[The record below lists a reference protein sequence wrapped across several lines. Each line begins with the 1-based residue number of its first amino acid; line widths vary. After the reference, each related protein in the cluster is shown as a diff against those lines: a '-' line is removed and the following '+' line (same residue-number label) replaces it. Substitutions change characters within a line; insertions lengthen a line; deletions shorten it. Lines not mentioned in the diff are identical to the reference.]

1 MLIGP
6 VIASLVLSLA
16 VGTASWLGPATLAAP
31 AVPDEPGALML
42 PERQT
47 YQAVV
52 ADLDGRRSRDL
63 VRLVHGVLG
72 SIQVEVWRHGASG
85 WARVGGDLEVIP
97 ELANGSQA
105 NLIYAG
111 TPARLIVRVA
121 EGREHVTIV
130 RQPRFADRGD
140 GPPCCLHIHDIV
152 IVDDE
157 PRLRQ
162 VGSATTGVDAVL
174 ALDLDGDG
182 TDELLAT
189 RSLPPLGRTAYPM
202 EAYVYRWDGDRF
214 GEPTL
219 TTLPVG
225 SGNVP
230 FVLGDTDGL
239 PGVEAGIITTAA
251 QGVLYRLV
259 LGPEDTLRAES
270 SGVVVQAATAVPIG
284 DERGVALIGPLT
296 GLAVHPWPPGS
307 RLGESAG
314 RRDLTR
320 GRFVELIELQS
331 GPALLVE
338 QSDPVAVHVLSLPSL
353 AAAPGIT
360 LTRSPGA
367 ASLDRGPLDAY
378 RGPLPRGGLDGGP
391 AAIYAGH
398 LLPAAGAGG
407 PAPFPALEVAG
418 TVAFGGAEP
427 IGLAGPG
434 RGWLALLH
442 GGRSPAPLDPLG
454 GRLDA
459 PALRAASGI
468 ALVPLALAQQ
478 EERDFGQLAL
488 ETRNA
493 LELDPRG
500 TLAVGRAGFVAVVR
514 APPGSRVYVSDTDP
528 SVIAGTRLVPA
539 AGELEIPLPPPAG
552 ATPNPGYRASLTVV
566 SPAGASYA
574 ASWTVRTLIDAPP
587 LVAETETRLASAAVD
602 VRGMTAP
609 YATVTVD
616 GRAVTV
622 DPDGT
627 FGTAVELPPWPT
639 EIAIIAT
646 DPIGNATTLTVTGV
660 GLLEYRALPW
670 AWIALVPL
678 LGIAVLMALR
688 APRPLVAARRA
699 DDDGVL
705 EDLDPD

>member
-6 VIASLVLSLA
+6 VIASLALSLA
-16 VGTASWLGPATLAAP
+16 VGAASWLGPATLAVP
-31 AVPDEPGALML
+31 AVPAEPGALML

-52 ADLDGRRSRDL
+52 ADLDGRGSRDL

-72 SIQVEVWRHGASG
+72 SIQVEVWRHGVDG

-97 ELANGSQA
+97 ELANGTQA

-152 IVDDE
+152 IVDGE
-157 PRLRQ
+157 PRLRL

-259 LGPEDTLRAES
+259 LGPDDALRAES
-270 SGVVVQAATAVPIG
+270 SGVVAQAATAVPIG

-296 GLAVHPWPPGS
+296 GLAIHPWPPGS

-320 GRFVELIELQS
+320 GRFLEAIELQS

-338 QSDPVAVHVLSLPSL
+338 QSDPLAVHVLSVPRL
-353 AAAPGIT
+353 AASPGIT

-367 ASLDRGPLDAY
+367 ASLDRGPLEAY
-378 RGPLPRGGLDGGP
+378 RGPLPRGGIDGRP

-398 LLPAAGAGG
+398 LLPAGG
-407 PAPFPALEVAG
+407 DRPAPFPALEVAS

-442 GGRSPAPLDPLG
+442 GGRSPVPLDPSG

-478 EERDFGQLAL
+478 QERDFGQLAF

-493 LELDPRG
+493 LPLDPRG

-514 APPGSRVYVSDTDP
+514 APPGSRVYVGDSDP
-528 SVIAGTRLVPA
+528 SVIAATRVVPA
-539 AGELEIPLPPPAG
+539 EGELEIPLPPPAG

-574 ASWTVRTLIDAPP
+574 ASWTVRTLVDAPP
-587 LVAETETRLASAAVD
+587 LVAETETPLASAAVS
-602 VRGMTAP
+602 VRGTTAP
-609 YATVTVD
+609 YAEVTVD
-616 GRAVTV
+616 GRAVAV
-622 DPDGT
+622 DAAGT
-627 FGTAVELPPWPT
+627 FATSIELPPWPT
-639 EIAIIAT
+639 EIAIVAT
-646 DPIGNATTLTVTGV
+646 DPVGNVTTLTVSGI
-660 GLLEYRALPW
+660 GLLDYRGLPW

-688 APRPLVAARRA
+688 APRPLVAARR

-705 EDLDPD
+705 EEMDPD